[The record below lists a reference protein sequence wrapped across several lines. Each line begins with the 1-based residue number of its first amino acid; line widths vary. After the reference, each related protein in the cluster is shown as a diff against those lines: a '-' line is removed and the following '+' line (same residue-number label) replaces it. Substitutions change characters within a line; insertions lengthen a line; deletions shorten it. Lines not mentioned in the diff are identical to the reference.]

1 MRLLLDINII
11 LDVIFERPG
20 ASASSAL
27 IESFGFVHQANL
39 AWHSIATL
47 AYLIERQQNAVAA
60 RAVIADLLRWAQVA
74 STGHSDALAALQLEM
89 PDFEDALQAS
99 AALAC
104 GASYIITRNLRD
116 FKNSPIS
123 ALTPEAF
130 QALATS
136 DKMR

>member
-20 ASASSAL
+20 AMSSSEVIAR
-27 IESFGFVHQANL
+27 FGIDFQAYL

-47 AYLIERQQNAVAA
+47 AYLIERQQNQAAA
-60 RAVIADLLRWAQVA
+60 RAVITDLLGWAQIV
-74 STGHSDALAALQLEM
+74 STGHADALQALKLEM

-99 AALAC
+99 AAVAC
-104 GASYIITRNLRD
+104 GANFIITRNVRD
-116 FKNSPIS
+116 FKNSPVL

-130 QALATS
+130 HARMTS
-136 DKMR
+136 KK